1 MSVPLELQVIVPRLV
16 TAFSSGGWVFQVNPV
31 SVQESEVVQ
40 TVPPGPP
47 LVQDSRRRAEK
58 TGSVK
63 PWTENLKKPR
73 WTVGNGP
80 LSTFTLVPVPKL
92 AVGFALST

>member
-1 MSVPLELQVIVPRLV
+1 MSVPAVLHVIAPRLV
-16 TAFSSGGWVFQVNPV
+16 TAFSSGGWLFQVKPV
-31 SVQESEVVQ
+31 SVQASEVVQ

-73 WTVGNGP
+73 WTAGGGP
-80 LSTFTLVPVPKL
+80 PSTFTLVPVPKL
-92 AVGFALST
+92 ASGLPWST